1 MIEVYICP
9 HCEED
14 FEDFDDYFEH
24 FTCCEEDEDE

>member
-14 FEDFDDYFEH
+14 FEDCDDYFEH
-24 FTCCEEDEDE
+24 FTCCDDLEGE